1 MSVHQLFT
9 TRAVTSAAALFL
21 SACGSVAGPDY
32 TGEVTLALGGQVVD
46 LSEKDQDLVPA
57 LSFFSPTSLV
67 LLDGDV
73 QGKFPSEFVF
83 RVSEAPPEEAMVSGF
98 EDPESLAL
106 GNLVMVPKDHPQRIA
121 FEDFIATTP
130 SSELGE
136 PDPDTGEYT
145 RVDTACS
152 PDESDCEVRTYTC
165 RPANCEPV
173 LSREGPA
180 SEAWNWSDGLVT
192 CTAGTCLTL
201 AQTCDEERCE
211 QKMWAC
217 ETEVTMDRNFAD
229 GTFDRCSLERVEGTR
244 PVLDR
249 ISSYFILDLVVAFA
263 AEAMVLPVLDV
274 QLEQGYNV
282 LRSMPPESNEAWANE
297 RACQMAAEAKVF
309 STASFEGSEEE
320 INAQTEELDA
330 RVAELGAACP
340 KGGPTWERLEEP
352 ESVKLRI
359 QLGAPGSLF

>member
-1 MSVHQLFT
+1 MSVHQLFR

-46 LSEKDQDLVPA
+46 LSEEDQDLVPA
-57 LSFFSPTSLV
+57 LSFFNPTSLV
-67 LLDGDV
+67 LMDGDV
-73 QGKFPSEFVF
+73 QGKFPSKFVF
-83 RVSEAPPEEAMVSGF
+83 RVDEPPPDDAMNVEF
-98 EDPESLAL
+98 EGQKPVAF
-106 GNLVMVPKDHPQRIA
+106 GNLVMVPKDHPSRIPL
-121 FEDFIATTP
+121 EDLFATTP

-152 PDESDCEVRTYTC
+152 GDESDCEVRTYTC
-165 RPANCEPV
+165 RPASCEPV
-173 LSREGPA
+173 LSQEGPA
-180 SEAWNWSDGLVT
+180 SEAWNWAEGLVT

-201 AQTCDEERCE
+201 AQNCDEERCE

-217 ETEVTMDRNFAD
+217 ETEVTTDLNFSG
-229 GTFDRCSLERVEGTR
+229 GTFDRCSLDRVEGTR

-249 ISSYFILDLVVAFA
+249 ISSYFMLDLVVAFA
-263 AEAMVLPVLDV
+263 TEPMEWPGLDV

-282 LRSMPPESNEAWANE
+282 LRAMPPASNEAWANE
-297 RACQMAAEAKVF
+297 RACQMAIEAKVF
-309 STASFEGSEEE
+309 STASFEGSKEE
-320 INAQTEELDA
+320 INAQTEELEA
-330 RVAELGAACP
+330 QVAELEADCP